1 MVSNRVINL
10 KKEYDV
16 IIIGGGIYGA
26 TLLWE
31 ATCRGL
37 SAVLIEKGDFCSA
50 TSSNSLKIIHGGL
63 RYLQSL
69 DFKRIRESAN
79 EQNFLIKI
87 APHLIQPLACVI
99 PTYSKIKTSKLAM
112 ALAFKSYE
120 VICHSYKGNNEK
132 LPSSRILS
140 NKELHEKIPIL
151 KPHGAT
157 GGALWHDALNF
168 NSERLTLEFILS
180 ACDHGA
186 DAFNYMESQNLILR
200 KNAIKGVHAYDK
212 LLRQELTITGKWV
225 INAAGPWAD
234 KICEKINLAPRK
246 KRPFQ
251 FAKAVN
257 LIIPRVFSECAFGIS
272 MPNQS
277 IDDLSQSNRYFFF
290 VPWRSSTLIG
300 TWYFAYSGSPEEAA
314 LDEGEY
320 FKCIRQV
327 QRLIPDADIKED
339 EVCFVHSGLVATNE
353 PFGNNKFV
361 LKNRYALIDH
371 SVNGGPK
378 GLITVLGIKYTT
390 ARNVAAK
397 TIDLLSRKLNRTK
410 GPGTGG
416 SRLRAGEGIGNINK
430 FIQGLNSGKKLLSN
444 ETIKHLS
451 LNYGQK
457 YFEIEKLIYGDA
469 ELGRL
474 IPGSKE
480 AIAAELYYC
489 IKNEF
494 AYHLSDLLLRRT
506 DIGSMKKPKDETI
519 EFTANFMAKEMG
531 WSESQKYDEIRSL
544 EDFYN
549 KFLVFQQN

>member
-1 MVSNRVINL
+1 MISNRLNNL

-31 ATCRGL
+31 AACRGL

-69 DFKRIRESAN
+69 DLKRIRESAN

-120 VICHSYKGNNEK
+120 IICHTYKSNHEK
-132 LPSSRILS
+132 LPSGRILS
-140 NKELHEKIPIL
+140 NKELRGKIPIL

-157 GGALWHDALNF
+157 GGALWYDALNF

-186 DAFNYMESQNLILR
+186 DAFNYMEFQNLILR
-200 KNAIKGVHAYDK
+200 KNTVKGVQAYDK
-212 LLRQELTITGKWV
+212 LSRQKLTIIGKLV
-225 INAAGPWAD
+225 INAAGPWVNQ
-234 KICEKINLAPRK
+234 IYEKINPTPRK
-246 KRPFQ
+246 KSPFQ
-251 FAKAVN
+251 FAKAAN
-257 LIIPRVFSECAFGIS
+257 LIIPRVFSEYAFGLS
-272 MPNQS
+272 MPNPS

-290 VPWRSSTLIG
+290 VPWRGSTMIG
-300 TWYFAYSGSPEEAA
+300 TWYFAYNGSPDEAA
-314 LDEGEY
+314 LNEEEY

-327 QRLIPDADIKED
+327 QRLIPDADIQED
-339 EVCFVHSGLVATNE
+339 EVCFVHSGLVATDA
-353 PFGNNKFV
+353 PYGNNKFE

-371 SVNGGPK
+371 SVNGGPN
-378 GLITVLGIKYTT
+378 GLFSVLGIKYTT
-390 ARNVAAK
+390 ARDVAAK
-397 TIDLLSRKLNRTK
+397 TIDLVSKKLNRTIS
-410 GPGTGG
+410 PGLRGNH
-416 SRLRAGEGIGNINK
+416 LRAGEGIGNIEK
-430 FIQGLNSGKKLLSN
+430 FIQGLMNSTNILSK

-451 LNYGQK
+451 LNFGQK

-480 AIAAELYYC
+480 AIAAELCYC

-519 EFTANFMAKEMG
+519 EFSANFMAKEMG
-531 WSESQKYDEIRSL
+531 WSESQKQDEISSL
-544 EDFYN
+544 KNFYN
-549 KFLVFQQN
+549 KFLVFQA